1 MSHPSA
7 ALVAMPESP
16 KGIGGLASTRRGIL
30 LRPDL
35 LAAGMRDDAIRAL
48 VSSSLVQRMQQGALL
63 ASPLQPTWE
72 DRMAAAA
79 LATPGALVS
88 HTSAARLHGL
98 DGVKTSMLEITI
110 PYGLGGDPRDGVK
123 VHRTRRLMV
132 GDQIGGIPVVTV
144 EQTLLDIAGVRA
156 IPGSDLLKA
165 VASAIRKRQTTIA
178 ALEAFVTTCGRGVGG
193 TRRLRTAIARYQDGS
208 PVPGSD
214 GEVAMFE
221 YFAACGIEL
230 PKRQFEITLP
240 SGLHI
245 YLDFA
250 WDLRMKTI
258 ELDGLESRA
267 SPTAHDQELERQNLI
282 WELGW
287 ELRRFSPIALRR
299 RPKETYRQI
308 VRFLE
313 S

>member
-1 MSHPSA
+1 MNDDGIRS
-7 ALVAMPESP
+7 LVAS
-16 KGIGGLASTRRGIL
+16 
-30 LRPDL
+30 D
-35 LAAGMRDDAIRAL
+35 
-48 VSSSLVQRMQQGALL
+48 LVQRVQQGALL

-79 LATPGALVS
+79 LSTPGALVS

-110 PYGLGGDPRDGVK
+110 PYGLGGDPRDGVT
-123 VHRTRRLMV
+123 VHRSRRLLEAAEV
-132 GDQIGGIPVVTV
+132 GGIPVVTV

-156 IPGSDLLKA
+156 VPASDLLKA
-165 VASAIRKRQTTIA
+165 VASAVRKRQTTIVR
-178 ALEAFVTTCGRGVGG
+178 LESFLETCGRGVGG
-193 TRRLRTAIARYQDGS
+193 TRRLRVATARYQDGS

-221 YFAACGIEL
+221 YFAAYGIEL

-250 WDLRMKTI
+250 WDLRWKTI
-258 ELDGLESRA
+258 EFDGLESRA
-267 SPTAHDQELERQNLI
+267 SPTAHDQELERQNAI

-287 ELRRFSPIALRR
+287 ELRRFSPIALRQ